1 MSAVVEMDRSKLVL
15 VTGGGGF
22 IGGHLVAELQ
32 RRGYENVRAV
42 DLKPLGRWYQQHD
55 GVENVSADL
64 REKEACYAAAESA
77 EYVFNLAAD
86 MGGMGFIETH
96 KADCMVSVLIN
107 TNMLLASRDHGV
119 KHFMFCSSACA
130 YAADKQ
136 TDPSLTAHED
146 TDAYPPMPGAGYQ

>member
-32 RRGYENVRAV
+32 RRGFERIRAV

-64 REKEACYAAAESA
+64 REKDACYAAAEGTTT
-77 EYVFNLAAD
+77 VFNLAAD

-107 TNMLLASRDHGV
+107 TNLLLAARDHGV
-119 KHFMFCSSACA
+119 ELFLFGSSACVYNA
-130 YAADKQ
+130 ERQSDADV
-136 TDPSLTAHED
+136 TALKEA
-146 TDAYPPMPGAGYQ
+146 DAYPALPE